1 MITMFRGAVV
11 SLIYSHTLSLQADAY
26 DESASVTLMSTDV
39 DIIAQSL
46 QQVNEAWAR
55 LIEIGIGIWLLERQ
69 LGAVCVAPIVV
80 VLGRFG
86 LMSNGQASYLMYGV
100 KYALPRRCIWLV
112 SCLQDR
118 RPGSRLSRDE

>member
-55 LIEIGIGIWLLERQ
+55 LIEIGIGMWLLETQ
-69 LGAVCVAPIVV
+69 LGTVCIAPIIV
-80 VLGRFG
+80 VLGKI
-86 LMSNGQASYLMYGV
+86 V
-100 KYALPRRCIWLV
+100 
-112 SCLQDR
+112 
-118 RPGSRLSRDE
+118 